1 MTPIAAG
8 LGRFPIVE
16 EPPQDVHDGI
26 GAESPAPAVADDMA
40 RVATIET
47 KSIAS
52 MILALGFN

>member
-47 KSIAS
+47 TSIVPT
-52 MILALGFN
+52 MLALGFS